1 MQPEAYHSNTR
12 FRYPPTVTVFPCSCA
27 DFGDLAGPVLTF
39 PNRTAQDM
47 PSTSPGMN
55 TTLRTLIASPV
66 RRRALILASQLV
78 LTTLAWYAAF
88 AVRFDFAIPAGSL
101 ARFAATLPLLL
112 VLRFAIGHRF
122 RLDRSY
128 WQHVGLHDVV
138 RIVAATTIGSLAF
151 PLALLLL
158 RELHGIPASVFL
170 LDWAFV
176 IGLTGGVRILA
187 RSFRERLYLVPTST
201 HRAPQQ
207 GQRTRALIIGAGEAG
222 EQVLRQI
229 LHDQRHRLDVVGF
242 VDDDSRKLGMQLHG
256 VPVLGTA
263 DDLKRLV
270 AIHQAEVALIAIP
283 TATPEQI
290 RRLAT
295 IGVEA
300 GVKVKMLPP
309 MQDMVTDDVQM
320 SQVRDVEIDDLLGRE
335 PINLDLSAVEP
346 DLAGKVILVTG
357 AGGSIGSELVRQIA
371 RFRPARL
378 VLLERAE
385 SPLYFIQIG
394 VQREYPDVDVVP
406 MLASVTNEAR
416 LEQIFET
423 WRPDIV
429 FHAAAYKHVPMLEA
443 NVVEGVWNN
452 VIGTLRL
459 ARCAARWGT
468 KKFVNIS
475 TDKAVNPTSILG
487 ATKLV
492 GERIVLELPSLKAS
506 ATDFRVVRFGN
517 VLGSDGSV
525 VPLFKKQLD
534 QGGPLTVTHPDV
546 KRYFMTIPEATQ
558 LVLQA
563 TASAEC
569 AGRIALLEM
578 GAQIRIVDL
587 AEKLIKLAGLEPHKD
602 IEIVYTGLRP
612 GEKLEE
618 ELLAAG
624 ERALTTSMEKIRI
637 AERPGA
643 RSALLAQQL
652 RQLIRV
658 TASRDE
664 QQLIRA
670 LKSLVPDY
678 QPAFREQILQRQE
691 PRNAARR
698 AANGRSAARQ
708 IAIAAA
714 STPKVRRNGTQ

>member
-1 MQPEAYHSNTR
+1 
-12 FRYPPTVTVFPCSCA
+12 
-27 DFGDLAGPVLTF
+27 
-39 PNRTAQDM
+39 
-47 PSTSPGMN
+47 MN
-55 TTLRTLIASPV
+55 TSLRTLLASPV
-66 RRRALILASQLV
+66 RRRALIIASQLV

-88 AVRFDFAIPAGSL
+88 AVRYDFAIPSGAL
-101 ARFAATLPLLL
+101 ARFAATLPLIV
-112 VLRFAIGHRF
+112 VLRFALAHRF

-138 RIVAATTIGSLAF
+138 RIVAAATIGSLAF
-151 PLALLLL
+151 PLVLLLL
-158 RELHGIPASVFL
+158 KELHGIPATVFL
-170 LDWAFV
+170 LDWVFV
-176 IGLTGGVRILA
+176 IGLTGGVRIAA

-201 HRAPQQ
+201 NRLPQ
-207 GQRTRALIIGAGEAG
+207 GQRTRAFIIGAGEAG

-229 LHDQRHRLDVVGF
+229 LHDQRHRLDVVGLI
-242 VDDDSRKLGMQLHG
+242 DDDPRKKDMQLHG
-256 VPVLGTA
+256 VQVLGSSA
-263 DDLKRLV
+263 DFKRLV
-270 AIHQAEVALIAIP
+270 AIHRAELALIAIP

-295 IGVEA
+295 TAVEA

-309 MQDMVTDDVQM
+309 LQDMVADDVQM

-335 PINLDLSAVEP
+335 PVNLDLSAVAP

-371 RFRPARL
+371 RFGPARL

-394 VQREYPDVDVVP
+394 VSREYPDIDVVP

-468 KKFVNIS
+468 RKFVNIS

-525 VPLFKKQLD
+525 VPLFRKQLD

-578 GAQIRIVDL
+578 GAQIKIVDL
-587 AEKLIKLAGLEPHKD
+587 AEKLIKLAGLEPHRD

-624 ERALTTSMEKIRI
+624 ERALPTSMEKIRI

-664 QQLIRA
+664 QALIRA

-678 QPAFREQILQRQE
+678 QPAFREQILQGGARSQ
-691 PRNAARR
+691 ARR
-698 AANGRSAARQ
+698 ANGGRSSARPM
-708 IAIAAA
+708 AIAAG
-714 STPKVRRNGTQ
+714 STAKVRRNGTLS